1 MKEAHLVDLAQF
13 SKACDIAGEPSF
25 AWWILYTLPK
35 QGVIL
40 SKVKACIHKTT
51 HKYGIKMPANIDHAN
66 KLNRENNNT
75 LWRDALAKEMTDIGI
90 DFELLVEGHPGLPAW
105 SKVTGHLV

>member
-1 MKEAHLVDLAQF
+1 
-13 SKACDIAGEPSF
+13 
-25 AWWILYTLPK
+25 
-35 QGVIL
+35 
-40 SKVKACIHKTT
+40 
-51 HKYGIKMPANIDHAN
+51 MPANIDHAN